1 MSAPGR
7 VRASGERIKEL
18 VGPSL
23 GEFGCQLWGLEID
36 AGRHRSLLRLYIDA
50 PAQAPAQQDA
60 PAQESLPAESP
71 PQGIQQH
78 QTQPGSG
85 VTLDMCEEVCRHVQ
99 VLLGGEGVLDPDVQL
114 EISSPGVDRR
124 FFQPAQLRGYEG
136 RDIWAKPH
144 GQPAVVGSLCA
155 LEGDTLVLR
164 VQGQEQ
170 RHRWPDLQ
178 QVRLS
183 FPAPK
188 PLPGRSPAQRGG
200 QRAAQRRQ
208 RRG

>member
-18 VGPSL
+18 VSPSL

-36 AGRHRSLLRLYIDA
+36 AGSHRSLLRLYIDA
-50 PAQAPAQQDA
+50 PAQ
-60 PAQESLPAESP
+60 ESP
-71 PQGIQQH
+71 PAEV
-78 QTQPGSG
+78 QPGSG

-124 FFQPAQLRGYEG
+124 FFQPSQLHGYEG

-144 GQPAVVGSLCA
+144 GHAAVVGSLRA
-155 LEGDTLVLR
+155 LEGDTLVLQ
-164 VQGQEQ
+164 VEGEEQ

-188 PLPGRSPAQRGG
+188 PLPGRSPAPRGR
-200 QRAAQRRQ
+200 QRAAPRRHS
-208 RRG
+208 RG

>member
-23 GEFGCQLWGLEID
+23 GEFGCRLWGLEID

-50 PAQAPAQQDA
+50 PAQ
-60 PAQESLPAESP
+60 ESP
-71 PQGIQQH
+71 PQTEIQPGSGAPQESP

-124 FFQPAQLRGYEG
+124 FFQPSQLRGYEG
-136 RDIWAKPH
+136 RDLWAKPH
-144 GQPAVVGSLCA
+144 GQPAVVGSLHA

-170 RHRWPDLQ
+170 RYRWPDLQ

-188 PLPGRSPAQRGG
+188 PLPGRSPAPRGR